1 MCHRLYENIKTCNLN
16 SGFPHIGAERQ
27 ITRRN
32 ILVEN
37 FWINHVEIQV
47 FVTTGWV
54 QQALAWLITNL
65 CLNIP
70 FCGNVRSLIHNR
82 LHTQPISYLYQ
93 YSSITRTTKTFD
105 LSVVFTVRFQLLHW
119 DVTGRLCMW
128 SICESVRRTSCTYR
142 GTDKSL
148 ARPTSRCILFDG
160 ENISFDASLVIY
172 TVLIFLQLWL

>member
-1 MCHRLYENIKTCNLN
+1 MAPRNWSFNLKSNSPNYPDHGHHGDPPPTRKNSHGRAGNRTRDLVVSNQKLWPPYHEAGQNINLCILN

-32 ILVEN
+32 ILVEH

-47 FVTTGWV
+47 PFTRVHVWV

-82 LHTQPISYLYQ
+82 LPTQPNSYVYQ
-93 YSSITRTTKTFD
+93 YSAIIRTAKTFN
-105 LSVVFTVRFQLLHW
+105 LSVIFTVRYQLL
-119 DVTGRLCMW
+119 
-128 SICESVRRTSCTYR
+128 
-142 GTDKSL
+142 
-148 ARPTSRCILFDG
+148 
-160 ENISFDASLVIY
+160 
-172 TVLIFLQLWL
+172 Q